1 MRQVGPAQHELR
13 RRRGHRRP
21 HVDQVQLRV
30 EAGHHPGAH
39 VPPLLEGHVAP
50 GLVARLAGGRDHPR
64 APQLGAGARVV
75 GRDDARLRTALG
87 HAAAPGD
94 DLAVRDDRA
103 RGLVG
108 RVLAVVEDLRLPSQP
123 ARRRVEGEHVVVVAR
138 VDDQVVVDGKVP
150 VALGEDA
157 DDELLEVVRPRAAV
171 LPDEIAGDG
180 VDGLDDVARVRHVQ
194 HAAVGQR
201 CALLAAAAPYR
212 ARPDHTQVAHVAA
225 VDLVERAVAPAVE
238 RAAPHEPVA
247 RGGILQH
254 RVGDRCDGSARLG
267 LRRGRP
273 GDQQHG
279 GRQSKQTTC
288 SRAPSAHRAL
298 LPAGFRGPAPP
309 LRARQ
314 LAALVRAPPAPP

>member
-1 MRQVGPAQHELR
+1 MSLMTFCVMVGVAHRNSPRGPVQRVDHPRLARDARHHPPPLARLQPRVDPAHRARVRRHRRVHQDALERVIEVPVVVQVLVVPHDSARVGVERQRRVVVEMRQVGPAQHELR

-21 HVDQVQLRV
+21 HVDQVQLGV

-75 GRDDARLRTALG
+75 GRDDARLRAALG
-87 HAAAPGD
+87 HAPAPGD

-108 RVLAVVEDLRLPSQP
+108 RVLAVVEDLRLPGQP

-171 LPDEIAGDG
+171 LPDA
-180 VDGLDDVARVRHVQ
+180 
-194 HAAVGQR
+194 
-201 CALLAAAAPYR
+201 
-212 ARPDHTQVAHVAA
+212 
-225 VDLVERAVAPAVE
+225 
-238 RAAPHEPVA
+238 
-247 RGGILQH
+247 
-254 RVGDRCDGSARLG
+254 DRR
-267 LRRGRP
+267 
-273 GDQQHG
+273 
-279 GRQSKQTTC
+279 
-288 SRAPSAHRAL
+288 
-298 LPAGFRGPAPP
+298 
-309 LRARQ
+309 
-314 LAALVRAPPAPP
+314 